1 MGRVVVGEIG
11 LRRLEAPTVVLAA
24 CGLFTTRG
32 SGVNSAECPGET
44 LATDYYITISRHNS
58 FIPNIIDNTE
68 HLAMNEASSY
78 ASARRHHNDRARQQA
93 WLCSFAFV
101 EYLVELTR
109 LSWHSKPSKMSPFV
123 LVLYMH
129 LMVRSVSQD
138 RCA

>member
-93 WLCSFAFV
+93 CRWLCSFAFV
-101 EYLVELTR
+101 E
-109 LSWHSKPSKMSPFV
+109 
-123 LVLYMH
+123 
-129 LMVRSVSQD
+129 
-138 RCA
+138 

>member
-32 SGVNSAECPGET
+32 IGVNSAECPGET
-44 LATDYYITISRHNS
+44 LATDYYITISRYNS

-101 EYLVELTR
+101 E
-109 LSWHSKPSKMSPFV
+109 
-123 LVLYMH
+123 
-129 LMVRSVSQD
+129 
-138 RCA
+138 

>member
-32 SGVNSAECPGET
+32 IGVNSAEWPGET
-44 LATDYYITISRHNS
+44 LATDYYITISRYNS

-123 LVLYMH
+123 LVP
-129 LMVRSVSQD
+129 
-138 RCA
+138 